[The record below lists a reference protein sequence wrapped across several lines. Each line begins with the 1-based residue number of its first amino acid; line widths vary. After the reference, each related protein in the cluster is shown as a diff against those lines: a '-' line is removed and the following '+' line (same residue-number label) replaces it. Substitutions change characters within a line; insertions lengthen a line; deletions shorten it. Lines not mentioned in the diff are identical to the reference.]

1 MSVSTSLTRHGFD
14 AAEVARRLPLFTEI
28 QSAGFEGRTRYH
40 VPGRIEVL
48 GKHTDYAGG
57 RSLVCATEQG
67 FAVEAAPRGDHTVR
81 VIDAMAAEVREFPA
95 AATLIPPRGDWA
107 NYPMTVVAR
116 LVRDFGPRVG
126 GFDLA
131 FAGDI
136 PIAAGVSSSSAL
148 VVAVAMAAID
158 LFQLEATEAYR
169 ANLSSPEDL
178 AGYLGA
184 VENGRPFRGFG
195 ATGGVG
201 TLGGSQDHTAILCS
215 TPNALTQVRFDPVTV
230 EQRVAW
236 PDGFRFVIAS
246 SGVTAEKTGPAL
258 EHYNDVARMTE
269 RLRALVVGSDSGSTL
284 GRAIIEGTV
293 TGMPATAPAD
303 RAEAERLARRL
314 TQLTAECRWLIPG
327 VVDALAKGQLDRLGD
342 LVAAS
347 QHGAEL
353 GLGNQ
358 IPETIA
364 LVESAR
370 RLGAV
375 AASAFGA
382 GFGGSVW
389 AMVPTSGIEWFTE
402 GWSAGY
408 RRAFPDRSL
417 ARFFTTRPAPAA
429 GRLAEEGLSP
439 A

>member
-1 MSVSTSLTRHGFD
+1 MSVRASLLRHGFD
-14 AAEVARRLPLFTEI
+14 AAETSRRLSLFGLT
-28 QSAGFEGRTRYH
+28 QSAGLEGSRRYH

-67 FAVEAAPRGDHTVR
+67 FAVEAAPRADRTVR
-81 VIDAMAAEVREFPA
+81 VVDAVAKEVREFPA
-95 AATLIPPRGDWA
+95 AATLTPPRGDWA
-107 NYPMTVVAR
+107 NYPMTVVSR
-116 LVRDFGPRVG
+116 LVRDFGPRIG
-126 GFDLA
+126 GFDLV

-158 LFQLEATEAYR
+158 LFQLEETEAYR
-169 ANLSSPEDL
+169 ANLTSPEDV

-201 TLGGSQDHTAILCS
+201 TLGGSQDHTSILCS

-230 EQRVAW
+230 EKRVPW
-236 PDGFRFVIAS
+236 PADFRFVIAS

-258 EHYNDVARMTE
+258 EHYNDLARMTE
-269 RLRALVVGSDSGSTL
+269 RLRVLVVGSESRSTL
-284 GRAIIEGTV
+284 GRAIIEGSV
-293 TGMPATAPAD
+293 AGLPPGIDRDPAD
-303 RAEAERLARRL
+303 AARLARRL
-314 TQLTAECRWLIPG
+314 AQLTAECRWLIPG
-327 VVDALAKGQLDRLGD
+327 VVDALAKGQFGRLGE

-347 QHGAEL
+347 QQGAEL
-353 GLGNQ
+353 GLENQ

-389 AMVPTSGIEWFTE
+389 AMVQSGLVERFAE
-402 GWSAGY
+402 GWAAEY

-429 GRLAEEGLSP
+429 GRLAGEGLPP

>member
-1 MSVSTSLTRHGFD
+1 MSLRASLTCHGFD
-14 AAEVARRLPLFTEI
+14 AAEVARRLPLFTMTR
-28 QSAGFEGRTRYH
+28 SAGFQGRNWYH

-67 FAVEAAPRGDHTVR
+67 FAVGAAPRADGTVR
-81 VIDAMAAEVREFPA
+81 IIDAVAQEVREFPA
-95 AATLIPPRGDWA
+95 ATALVPPRGDWA
-107 NYPMTVVAR
+107 NYPMTVVSR
-116 LVRDFGPRVG
+116 LVRDFGPRVS

-148 VVAVAMAAID
+148 VVAVALAAID

-169 ANLSSPEDL
+169 ANIASPEDL

-195 ATGGVG
+195 ATAGVG
-201 TLGGSQDHTAILCS
+201 TVGGNQDHTSILCS
-215 TPNALTQVRFDPVTV
+215 TENALTQVRFDPVMV
-230 EQRVAW
+230 EKRVAW
-236 PDGFRFVIAS
+236 PDSFRFVIAS
-246 SGVTAEKTGPAL
+246 SGVAAEKTGPAL
-258 EHYNDVARMTE
+258 EHYNDLARMTE
-269 RLRALVVGSDSGSTL
+269 RLRVLVVGSDSHSTL
-284 GRAIIEGTV
+284 GRAIIEGSV
-293 TGMPATAPAD
+293 AGLPAGAGADPAD
-303 RAEAERLARRL
+303 ALRLARRL

-327 VVDALAKGQLDRLGD
+327 VVDALAKGQFGRLGE

-353 GLGNQ
+353 GLENQ
-358 IPETIA
+358 IPETIE

-389 AMVPTSGIEWFTE
+389 AMVPVSGVERFTE
-402 GWSAGY
+402 GWNVEY
-408 RRAFPDRSL
+408 RRAFPDREL
-417 ARFFTTRPAPAA
+417 ARFINTRPAPAA
-429 GRLAEEGLSP
+429 GRLAGEASSL